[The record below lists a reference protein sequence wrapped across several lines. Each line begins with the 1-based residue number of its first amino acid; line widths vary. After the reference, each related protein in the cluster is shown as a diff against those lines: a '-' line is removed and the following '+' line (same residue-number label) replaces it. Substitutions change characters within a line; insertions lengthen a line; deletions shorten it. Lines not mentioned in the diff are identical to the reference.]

1 MNFRIADTFTAS
13 LVKLTGEEQKAIK
26 TTSFDLQLNP
36 ANPGMQFH
44 KLDRAKDSNFWS
56 VRVNRDIRI
65 IVHRIKNSLLLCYA
79 GHHDDAY
86 NWAES
91 RKLEIHPITGAVQL
105 VEIRE
110 KVQEITIPCYV
121 SEQKVVHP
129 VLAHVSE
136 YDLLE
141 YGVPDEWI
149 EEIKS
154 ADEDR
159 LLEIA
164 EHLPGEAA
172 EAVLNLATGSEAV
185 KPVKTL
191 PEPETGDPF
200 APIPDPFA
208 HPDSLRRFR
217 TIENVEEL
225 ERALEFPWEKW
236 SVFLHPDQKNLVERD
251 YNGPARISG
260 TAGTGKTVV
269 ALHRAV
275 YLAKSNLQSRIL
287 LTTFSTALASNLKN
301 RIKALLSNEPRVAER
316 TEIYSL
322 DSICSRLYEL
332 KFGKFRI
339 IGRDGVREI
348 IESIAAQNP
357 DHKFTKQFLISE
369 WEQIVDAWQLKS
381 WEEYR
386 DVVRLG
392 RKTRLPEKQRSIL
405 WAIYDDVKTRLEE
418 RGYITQSEMYDKL
431 AKQYEESEQSPFDFI
446 IVDESQDISALQ
458 LKFLAALN
466 SDEPNGLFFTGD
478 LGQRIF
484 QQPFSWKSQG
494 VNIQGRSHT
503 LLINYRTSHQIRE
516 QADLLLGAEI
526 TDVDGITEDR
536 RNAIS
541 VFSGPE
547 PEVKLFD
554 DIDSEIESVGLSL
567 TQTVSEGVKPHEIGL
582 FVRSSEQ
589 LDRARKAVL
598 NAGLSENILDEN
610 IDIKKDCL
618 SVCTMHLAKGLEF
631 KAVIVMAC
639 DDDVIPSLDRIK
651 AVTDESD
658 LEEIYNTERHLLY
671 VACTRAREY
680 LLVTGVS
687 PGSEFLDDFKSN
699 SLDRG
704 KRF

>member
-1 MNFRIADTFTAS
+1 MLFRIADTFTES
-13 LVKLTGEEQKAIK
+13 LSRLSGEEQKAVK

-44 KLDRAKDSNFWS
+44 KLERAKDSNFWS

-65 IVHRIKNSLLLCYA
+65 IVHQIKSSLLLCYA

-86 NWAES
+86 SWAES
-91 RKLEIHPITGAVQL
+91 RKLEIHPITGAFQL

-110 KVQEITIPCYV
+110 SVQEIIVPRYV
-121 SEQKVVHP
+121 IEEKPSP
-129 VLAHVSE
+129 PILAHFSD

-141 YGVPDEWI
+141 YGVPVEWI
-149 EEIKS
+149 EEVKL
-154 ADEDR
+154 ANEDQ

-164 EHLPGEAA
+164 EHLPAESA
-172 EAVLNLATGSEAV
+172 EAVLNLAIGIIPAKS
-185 KPVKTL
+185 VKTI
-191 PEPETGDPF
+191 PEPFTGDPD
-200 APIPDPFA
+200 APIPDPFE
-208 HPDSLRRFR
+208 HPDALRRFR

-236 SVFLHPDQKNLVERD
+236 SVFLHPDQKSLVEKD
-251 YNGPARISG
+251 YSGPARISG

-275 YLAKSNLQSRIL
+275 YLARSNPDARIL

-301 RIKALLSNEPRVAER
+301 RIKALISNEPRLAER
-316 TEIYSL
+316 IEIFSL

-339 IGRDGVREI
+339 IGRDDVREI
-348 IESIAAQNP
+348 IESTAAQNP

-369 WEQIVDAWQLKS
+369 WEQVVDAWQLKS
-381 WEEYR
+381 WEDYR

-405 WAIYDDVKTRLEE
+405 WSIYDEVKTRLGES
-418 RGYITQSEMYDKL
+418 GYVTQSEMYDTL
-431 AKQYEESEQSPFDFI
+431 AKQYIESDQSPFDFI

-484 QQPFSWKSQG
+484 QQPFSWKSLG
-494 VNIQGRSHT
+494 VNVQGRSHT
-503 LLINYRTSHQIRE
+503 LRINYRTSHQIRE
-516 QADLLLGAEI
+516 QADLLLGEEI

-536 RNAIS
+536 QNAIS
-541 VFSGPE
+541 VFSGPQ

-554 DIDSEIESVGLSL
+554 DIDSEIESVALYL
-567 TQTVSEGVKPHEIGL
+567 TQMVLEDVKPHEIGL

-589 LDRARKAVL
+589 LDRARNAVST
-598 NAGLSENILDEN
+598 AGISENILDEN

-618 SVCTMHLAKGLEF
+618 SVSTMHLAKGLEF
-631 KAVIVMAC
+631 KAVIIMAC
-639 DDDVIPSLDRIK
+639 DEDVIPSQDRIE
-651 AVTDESD
+651 AVADESD

-680 LLVTGVS
+680 LLVTGVK
-687 PGSEFLDDFKSN
+687 PGSEFLDDFKLN
-699 SLDRG
+699 
-704 KRF
+704 